1 MMAVIEF
8 PALGKGLFA
17 LKKTV
22 NVIKGAECSLQGTET
37 MDTVSKVLHRIV

>member
-8 PALGKGLFA
+8 PELGKGLFA

-22 NVIKGAECSLQGTET
+22 KVIKGAECSLQRDGNNGYGE
-37 MDTVSKVLHRIV
+37 